1 MKAPLRNLTNIP
13 CRYIMFERHF
23 PYLLGRYGKMCDITA
38 EIAAKSGLLKKEEKQ
53 RNAYI

>member
-1 MKAPLRNLTNIP
+1 MRLPLRNLTNILY
-13 CRYIMFERHF
+13 CYIMFERHF